1 MAAAYRLETAQKK
14 NKIWTNLKTLFW
26 EKVRATEI
34 KVVMHLQMIVPPQIV
49 AVHNSLYA
57 YFISS
62 YVCTEWL
69 SQRKEIL
76 KKSPQQHTKSFLI
89 K

>member
-1 MAAAYRLETAQKK
+1 MNVHYIYITY
-14 NKIWTNLKTLFW
+14 
-26 EKVRATEI
+26 VRVTQI
-34 KVVMHLQMIVPPQIV
+34 KVVMHLQMILSPQLV
-49 AVHNSLYA
+49 AVHSSLYA

>member
-1 MAAAYRLETAQKK
+1 MNVHYIYITY
-14 NKIWTNLKTLFW
+14 
-26 EKVRATEI
+26 VRVTEI
-34 KVVMHLQMIVPPQIV
+34 KVVMHLQMILPPQLV